1 MNKKRIASLLIA
13 GLTLSGLFAA
23 CGDAGD
29 KPAPS
34 ATASDGQLDA
44 AETTAEETANPY
56 DPGVPESD
64 FGGYTFTFYI
74 RKCGSNFW
82 TVTDIWVE
90 DLTGDALNDAVYN
103 RNQYLSETYNINIA
117 QEYAGDNGSCS
128 TAIQKMVMAGD
139 AVDAVV
145 VNGNDTTTLAMKG
158 NLTDLNTVPYIDFT
172 KPWWDQHSVSGLNL
186 YNKVFFAAGEATIAD
201 NNAVN
206 IIAFVKA
213 NVTDYGLEDPY
224 QLVRDGTWTLDKF
237 TYMAETVSRD
247 LNGDGVKDESDIMG
261 YMHFGDAGQTMFN
274 AMGNMDGIIDDSG
287 QPQLTFLTERSV
299 SSWQKLIA
307 FIQKD
312 CTMSMSKELRV
323 YKGMG
328 DYDVKVKVIEGKNT
342 LFSWVHMRDIENLRG
357 VESDFGVLPNPKF
370 DEAQASYC
378 NENDPYG
385 TGLVSV
391 PKTCPDLERAGI
403 VIEAFSAKSMEIVRP
418 AYYDINLTGKYM
430 RDNDSEEM
438 LDIIFKSVIYDI
450 GRFYNWGGMYDQ
462 ISNLWN
468 SKKDTIAASWEKI
481 QSKAEKKMQD
491 TIDLFNAVE

>member
-1 MNKKRIASLLIA
+1 MKNGKNQKLLSIILAVVLFA
-13 GLTLSGLFAA
+13 GLSAA
-23 CGDAGD
+23 CGENGGD
-29 KPAPS
+29 KPVA
-34 ATASDGQLDA
+34 AQTAADGVID
-44 AETTAEETANPY
+44 ENVTEAEETANIY
-56 DPGVPESD
+56 DPGVPDSD

-74 RKCGSNFW
+74 RECGSNFW

-103 RNQYLSETYNINIA
+103 RNQYLNETFNINVA
-117 QEYAGDNGSCS
+117 QEFIGDNGSCS
-128 TAIQKMVMAGD
+128 TKVQKMVMAGD

-145 VNGNDTTTLAMKG
+145 CNGNDTTTLAMKG
-158 NLTDLNTVPYIDFT
+158 NLTDLTTIPYIDLT
-172 KPWWDQHSVSGLNL
+172 KPWWDQHSVTGLNL
-186 YNKVFFAAGEATIAD
+186 YDKVFFAAGEATIAD

-213 NVTDYGLEDPY
+213 NVTDYGLDDPY

-274 AMGNMDGIIDDSG
+274 AMGNMDGIIDGSG
-287 QPQLTFLTERSV
+287 EPQLTFLTERSV
-299 SSWQKLIA
+299 SSWQKLIE

-328 DYDVKVKVIEGKNT
+328 DYDVKVKMIEGKNT

-357 VESDFGVLPNPKF
+357 VETDFGVLPNPKF
-370 DEAQASYC
+370 DEAQESYC

-391 PKTCPDLERAGI
+391 PKTSPDLERAGI
-403 VIEAFSAKSMEIVRP
+403 IIEAFSAKSMEIVRP
-418 AYYDINLTGKYM
+418 AYYDINLQGKYM

-438 LDIIFKSVIYDI
+438 LTVIFDSVIYDI

-462 ISNLWN
+462 ISSLWN
-468 SKKDTIAASWEKI
+468 SKKDSIAA
-481 QSKAEKKMQD
+481 
-491 TIDLFNAVE
+491 